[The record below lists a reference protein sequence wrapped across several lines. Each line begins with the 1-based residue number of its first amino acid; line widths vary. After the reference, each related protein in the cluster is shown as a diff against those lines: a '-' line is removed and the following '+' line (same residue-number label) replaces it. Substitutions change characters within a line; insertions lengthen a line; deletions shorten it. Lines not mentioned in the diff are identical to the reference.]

1 MLSSA
6 TVSAKHF
13 RKEWRK
19 MSKKL
24 KEILLL
30 VLLTVFLAI
39 LLLGV
44 LTVFLGMLFSF
55 PGLVRSEDSFTHSYG
70 DGWTSDIDCSVVQIS
85 SILHAV
91 EDRPW
96 SECILAVAST
106 TVGKSSEYLA
116 LVF

>member
-1 MLSSA
+1 
-6 TVSAKHF
+6 
-13 RKEWRK
+13 

-24 KEILLL
+24 QAILLL
-30 VLLTVFLAI
+30 VVLTVFLAI

-44 LTVFLGMLFSF
+44 LTVFLAMLVSC
-55 PGLVRSEDSFTHSYG
+55 PGLVRSGDSFTDSYG

-85 SILHAV
+85 SILPAV
-91 EDRPW
+91 RDRPW

-106 TVGKSSEYLA
+106 TVGKSSEYLT

>member
-1 MLSSA
+1 
-6 TVSAKHF
+6 
-13 RKEWRK
+13 

-24 KEILLL
+24 Q
-30 VLLTVFLAI
+30 AI

-44 LTVFLGMLFSF
+44 LTVFLAMLVSS
-55 PGLVRSEDSFTHSYG
+55 PCLVRSGDSFTDSYG

-85 SILHAV
+85 SILPAV
-91 EDRPW
+91 ESRPW

-106 TVGKSSEYLA
+106 TVGKSSEYLT